1 MQPTTVTTSLPLHSH
16 LCLHQ
21 IHPWTVSTTV
31 LRVIHFLRF
40 HQQIQ
45 PFIWGPVFNFS
56 SKQQQLMELQSGL
69 CIWQLHAPHCKHV
82 TTCHVTSHGTTGH
95 VTLHMAVLS
104 NVVIKCK
111 GRRGGKRDRERELL
125 AGNTGKY
132 KQTDK
137 YNIHT
142 HNHQYNI
149 VHKIQV
155 SGHKWSHKIKNNTS
169 HQ

>member
-1 MQPTTVTTSLPLHSH
+1 MFTRFTYGH
-16 LCLHQ
+16 CLQ
-21 IHPWTVSTTV
+21 MID
-31 LRVIHFLRF
+31 LRVVRPLRF

-82 TTCHVTSHGTTGH
+82 TCHVTSHVTTGH
-95 VTLHMAVLS
+95 RTWHVAVLS

-111 GRRGGKRDRERELL
+111 GERGRGSARGRGRERQLL
-125 AGNTGKY
+125 AGKTGKY
-132 KQTDK
+132 KQTYM

-142 HNHQYNI
+142 HNHQYNF
-149 VHKIQV
+149 VHK
-155 SGHKWSHKIKNNTS
+155 NTS
-169 HQ
+169 FRP